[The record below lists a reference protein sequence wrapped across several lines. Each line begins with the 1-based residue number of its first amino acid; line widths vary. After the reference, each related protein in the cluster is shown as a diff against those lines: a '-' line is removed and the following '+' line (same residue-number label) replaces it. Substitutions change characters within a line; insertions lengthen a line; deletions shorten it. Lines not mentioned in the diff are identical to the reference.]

1 MITTEITRRA
11 GILAAI
17 TAMLAAAA
25 CAPANTLPA
34 AETEGAAPSA
44 EESRER
50 ADPVPA
56 GYGTLHQDEFTL
68 SLRDGDLLIKVT
80 PLDEAI
86 IRLAAPDTWQRLKA
100 MADSRRAQARAA
112 VYSGEPELLLVSFFS
127 YSPEVAYRPDE
138 LQLMHQG
145 RLMRPVT
152 VLPVTSG
159 WGRARLQQR
168 EAQSA
173 IYVFDRD
180 IDYAQP
186 MTVRYGALSSGD
198 WGAIIP
204 VLERERAR
212 VRSRAG
218 S

>member
-1 MITTEITRRA
+1 MKRFEGCGLVVAMVASVAA
-11 GILAAI
+11 G
-17 TAMLAAAA
+17 A

-34 AETEGAAPSA
+34 TDSEGATPSV
-44 EESRER
+44 EESREQ

-80 PLDEAI
+80 PLDESI
-86 IRLAAPDTWQRLKA
+86 IRLAAPDTYQRLKA
-100 MADSRRAQARAA
+100 MADSRREQARAA

-127 YSPEVAYRPDE
+127 YSPDVTYRPDE
-138 LQLMHQG
+138 VQLMHQG
-145 RLMRPVT
+145 RLMRPIT
-152 VLPVTSG
+152 ILSVTSG
-159 WGRARLQQR
+159 WGRGRLQQR

-173 IYVFDRD
+173 IYVFDQD

-198 WGAIIP
+198 WGAVIP

-212 VRSRAG
+212 VRARAG